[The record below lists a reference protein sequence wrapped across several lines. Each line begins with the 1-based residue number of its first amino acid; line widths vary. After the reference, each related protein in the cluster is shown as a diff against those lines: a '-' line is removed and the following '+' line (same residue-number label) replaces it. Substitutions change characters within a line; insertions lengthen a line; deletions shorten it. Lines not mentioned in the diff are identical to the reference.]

1 MADTV
6 LVATDF
12 AAGLSVVQALERSDF
27 PLNVALWLY
36 FWEHEDW
43 RLVLASPRLDEV
55 GGAKAYGLVH
65 RTLEA
70 EGISLKQTP
79 TLAIMPMSDPFIRA
93 LRRIFGKAK
102 NVEGMRLG
110 KQLIGDRWVEEA
122 LVYRIR

>member
-12 AAGLSVVQALERSDF
+12 TAGLNVVQALERSNF
-27 PLNVALWLY
+27 PLKVALWLY

-55 GGAKAYGLVH
+55 EGAKAYGLL
-65 RTLEA
+65 REILDA
-70 EGISLKQTP
+70 EGISGRLKP
-79 TLAIMPMSDPFIRA
+79 TLTIMRMSDPFIRA
-93 LRRIFGKAK
+93 LRRTFSKAK
-102 NVEGMRLG
+102 GVEGMRLG